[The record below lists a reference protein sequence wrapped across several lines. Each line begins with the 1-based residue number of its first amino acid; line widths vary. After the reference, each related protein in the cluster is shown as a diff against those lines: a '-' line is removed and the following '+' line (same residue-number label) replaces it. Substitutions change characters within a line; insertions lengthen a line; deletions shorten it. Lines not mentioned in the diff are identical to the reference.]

1 MLKILKLCL
10 PLKYSEN
17 KNCLQSHGMG
27 RATHYYYNSCYTA
40 LKAKWK
46 KEKKKERNMK
56 YKLFAP
62 PPPTL
67 LLIFT
72 KGF

>member
-40 LKAKWK
+40 LKAK
-46 KEKKKERNMK
+46 
-56 YKLFAP
+56 
-62 PPPTL
+62 
-67 LLIFT
+67 
-72 KGF
+72 